1 MKLIYKV
8 TLRLALVIMPVL
20 LVWAIAF
27 YFTMVHQVNDET
39 DDSLDDYAEM
49 IARRVINGDE
59 LPTPGDGSNNTYSIE
74 LLPATEHHDD
84 SEIYDDREVYLHW
97 KQENE
102 PARMLTKIFHDNDG
116 AVYKLTVS
124 TPTFERDDIIRALL
138 IHIATIYA
146 ILLCII
152 MVVTVLVFKISM
164 RPLYSLLKWLDGYR
178 PGNGIA
184 GFPDEESVVEFK
196 KLTRAARDTIE
207 RAESHLE
214 RQKQFIGNAS
224 HELQTPLAVLGN
236 RIEWMMDNT
245 TLSEDQF
252 AELSKMRQSIHRLVR
267 LNRTLLLLSKIDSGH
282 FLDRVDVDIV
292 PIIENELEVYN
303 EIFADKEL
311 VCNVRMPQR
320 FVVQMDEMLA
330 TTMVGNL
337 IKNAF
342 VHSTAGGVVEITLSR
357 DELTVSNNGD
367 EALDKAR
374 LFDRFYTGG
383 KTGSTGLGLALVK
396 SIVGSY
402 GFGLEYAFKENR
414 HSFKIRLSDKR

>member
-1 MKLIYKV
+1 MKLIHKV
-8 TLRLALVIMPVL
+8 TLRLASVIMPVL
-20 LVWAIAF
+20 LIWAIAF

-49 IARRVINGDE
+49 IARRVVSGDE

-74 LLPATEHHDD
+74 LLPATEHYDD
-84 SEIYDDREVYLHW
+84 SKTYEDREVYLHW
-97 KQENE
+97 KQEDE
-102 PARMLTKIFHDNDG
+102 PARVMTKIFHDTDG
-116 AVYKLTVS
+116 TAYKLVVS

-146 ILLCII
+146 VLLCII
-152 MVVTVLVFKISM
+152 LVVTVLVFKISM
-164 RPLYSLLKWLDGYR
+164 KPLYSLLKWLDGYR
-178 PGNGIA
+178 PGGGME
-184 GFPDEESVVEFK
+184 GFPNEETVVEFR
-196 KLTRAARDTIE
+196 KLTQAARETIE
-207 RAESHLE
+207 RAENHLE

-245 TLSEDQF
+245 ALTEEQF
-252 AELSKMRQSIHRLVR
+252 GELSKMRQSIHRLVR
-267 LNRTLLLLSKIDSGH
+267 LNRTLLLLSKIDNGH
-282 FLDRVDVDIV
+282 FLDKADVDIV

-303 EIFADKEL
+303 EIFADNGIT
-311 VCNVRMPQR
+311 CNVKMPQR

-330 TTMVGNL
+330 TTMITNL

-342 VHSTAGGVVEITLSR
+342 VHSTGGGVVEITLSR
-357 DELTVSNNGD
+357 GELTVSNKGD

-374 LFDRFYTGG
+374 LFDRFYTSG

-396 SIVGSY
+396 SIAGSY
-402 GFGLEYAFKENR
+402 GFGLEYDFKENR
-414 HSFKIRLSDKR
+414 YRFKIRLRQ

>member
-1 MKLIYKV
+1 MKLIHKV
-8 TLRLALVIMPVL
+8 TLRLASVIMPVL
-20 LVWAIAF
+20 LIWAIAF

-49 IARRVINGDE
+49 IARRVVSGDE

-74 LLPATEHHDD
+74 LLPATEHYDD
-84 SEIYDDREVYLHW
+84 SKTYEDREVYLHW
-97 KQENE
+97 KREGE
-102 PARMLTKIFHDNDG
+102 PARVLTKIFHDTDG
-116 AVYKLTVS
+116 TAYKLVVS

-146 ILLCII
+146 LLLCVIL
-152 MVVTVLVFKISM
+152 VVTVLVFKISM
-164 RPLYSLLKWLDGYR
+164 KPLYSLLKWLDGYR
-178 PGNGIA
+178 PGGGME
-184 GFPDEESVVEFK
+184 GFPNEETVVEFR
-196 KLTRAARDTIE
+196 KLTQAARETIE
-207 RAESHLE
+207 RAENHLE

-245 TLSEDQF
+245 TLTEEQF
-252 AELSKMRQSIHRLVR
+252 GELSKMRQSIHRLVR
-267 LNRTLLLLSKIDSGH
+267 LNRTLLLLSRIDSGH
-282 FLDRVDVDIV
+282 FLDKADVDIV

-303 EIFADKEL
+303 EIFADKGIT
-311 VCNVRMPQR
+311 CNVKVPQR

-330 TTMVGNL
+330 TTMVTNL

-342 VHSTAGGVVEITLSR
+342 VHSMDGGVVEITLSR
-357 DELTVSNNGD
+357 GELTVSNNGD

-374 LFDRFYTGG
+374 LFDRFYTSG

-396 SIVGSY
+396 SIAGSY
-402 GFGLEYAFKENR
+402 GFGLEYAFKENK
-414 HSFKIRLSDKR
+414 HSFKIRLRQ

>member
-8 TLRLALVIMPVL
+8 TIRLAIVIMPVL
-20 LVWAIAF
+20 LLWATAF

-49 IARRVINGDE
+49 IARRVIVGEE
-59 LPTPGDGSNNTYSIE
+59 LPTPGDGTNNTYSIE
-74 LLPATEHHDD
+74 LLPATRNYEDYE
-84 SEIYDDREVYLHW
+84 SYEDREVYLYR
-97 KQENE
+97 KNETE
-102 PARMLTKIFHDNDG
+102 PARTLTKVFHDTDG
-116 AVYKLTVS
+116 TAYKLVVS

-138 IHIATIYA
+138 IHIAIIYVV
-146 ILLCII
+146 LLCII
-152 MVVTVLVFKISM
+152 IFVTVLVFRFSM

-178 PGNGIA
+178 PGSGIA

-196 KLTRAARDTIE
+196 KLTRAARETIE
-207 RAESHLE
+207 RAENHLE

-236 RIEWMMDNT
+236 RIEWLMDNT
-245 TLSEDQF
+245 ALTEEQF

-282 FLDRVDVDIV
+282 FLDRSDVDII
-292 PIIENELEVYN
+292 PIIENELEIYK
-303 EIFADKEL
+303 EIFAEKEL
-311 VCNVRMPQR
+311 VCNVKMPKSL
-320 FVVQMDEMLA
+320 VVQMDEMLA
-330 TTMVGNL
+330 STMVSNL

-342 VHSTAGGVVEITLSR
+342 VHSPSGGTIDIIISR
-357 DELTVSNNGD
+357 SEFSVSNKGG

-374 LFDRFYTGG
+374 LFDRFYTSG

-396 SIVGSY
+396 SIAGYY
-402 GFGLEYAFKENR
+402 GFGLQYGFWDGKHCFA
-414 HSFKIRLSDKR
+414 IRLKG

>member
-1 MKLIYKV
+1 MKLIYRV

-20 LVWAIAF
+20 LIWAIAF

-39 DDSLDDYAEM
+39 DDSLDDYAGM
-49 IARRVINGDE
+49 IASRVVDGDE

-74 LLPATEHHDD
+74 LLPATGNYDD
-84 SEIYDDREVYLHW
+84 SETYEDRDVYLHW

-102 PARMLTKIFHDNDG
+102 PARVLTKIFHDDDG
-116 AVYKLTVS
+116 TAYKLVVS

-138 IHIATIYA
+138 IHIATIYTV
-146 ILLCII
+146 LLCII
-152 MVVTVLVFKISM
+152 LIVTVLVFKISM

-178 PGNGIA
+178 LGNGIA
-184 GFPDEESVVEFK
+184 GFPDEESVIEFK
-196 KLTRAARDTIE
+196 KLTQAARETIE
-207 RAESHLE
+207 RAENHLE

-245 TLSEDQF
+245 TLTEEQF

-282 FLDRVDVDIV
+282 FLDKGDVDIV
-292 PIIENELEVYN
+292 PIVDNELEVYM
-303 EIFADKEL
+303 EIFADKKIA
-311 VCNVRMPQR
+311 CNVKCTRP

-330 TTMVGNL
+330 TTMVSNL

-342 VHSTAGGVVEITLSR
+342 VHSPAGGTIDITISR
-357 DELTVSNNGD
+357 GELTISNNGD
-367 EALDKAR
+367 EALDKTR
-374 LFDRFYTGG
+374 LFDRFYTSG
-383 KTGSTGLGLALVK
+383 KSGSTGLGLALVK
-396 SIVGSY
+396 SIAGYYNFSVGY
-402 GFGLEYAFKENR
+402 GFENGK
-414 HSFKIRLSDKR
+414 HNFVVKFTL